1 MLELK
6 EFLNEPK
13 IEKTK
18 LYQRLQCSKNEAL
31 ILKELCKS
39 YVCASASVSAFSLLV
54 GLFGE
59 KDYVYL
65 DYLEDLKGLIKRG
78 FVTSGSG
85 FFKNIDSNKLSNSK
99 LVLLQSELSLSQY
112 FLDFIDSK
120 TSFKVP
126 KIKAYGA
133 YLEYLRDEFLKVEL
147 YEKLSFARHSEYYA
161 VLKSH
166 IKEFEKYIK
175 ECLKLSK
182 FHNVLNAIFKEHSL
196 NAKEQ
201 ILFLALLKEE
211 YTLSHE
217 NSSTREQNAL
227 LNLISENE
235 LELRQNK
242 KLLEDDSKLLNLI
255 EYDEYLNAFGELSKS
270 FFISDEVLERVINS
284 PTKQNQKLKLESLV
298 KEQEIFELI
307 EPNIDINDIIMP
319 ENTKELLSNI
329 LKQKDKKVLERLSLW
344 GIKSSKNIEAKIIF
358 YGPPGTGK
366 TMSAFGVAKAM
377 KKAVLSFDCS
387 KILSKW
393 VGESEQ
399 NVRKIFDTYKNIA
412 NSCKQSP
419 ILLLNEA
426 DQFLSTRIEGG
437 SGSDKMHNQM
447 QNIFLEQIERFSGV
461 LIATTNFLESLDSA
475 FSRRFDLKI
484 EFKKPDFKDRL
495 KMWEKFLPQNADFE
509 EAFELETLAKY
520 ELSGAQILMVVKNT
534 ALKTAISKDGIFTM
548 RAFLESI
555 QKELEGSLDRKSTRL
570 NSSHLKLSR
579 MPSSA

>member
-39 YVCASASVSAFSLLV
+39 YVCASASVSAFSLLA

-59 KDYVYL
+59 KDYAYL
-65 DYLEDLKGLIKRG
+65 DYLEDLKSLIKRG

-182 FHNVLNAIFKEHSL
+182 FHNVLNAIFKEHAL

-217 NSSTREQNAL
+217 NSAAREQNAL

-437 SGSDKMHNQM
+437 SVSDKMHNQM

-555 QKELEGSLDRKSTRL
+555 QKELEGSFDKS
-570 NSSHLKLSR
+570 KIVGF
-579 MPSSA
+579 

>member
-13 IEKTK
+13 IEKSK

-161 VLKSH
+161 VLKSY

-182 FHNVLNAIFKEHSL
+182 FHNVLNAIFKEHTL
-196 NAKEQ
+196 NTKEQ

-217 NSSTREQNAL
+217 NSAAREQNAL

-520 ELSGAQILMVVKNT
+520 ELSGAQILMIVKNT

-555 QKELEGSLDRKSTRL
+555 QKELEGSFDKS
-570 NSSHLKLSR
+570 KIVGF
-579 MPSSA
+579 

>member
-182 FHNVLNAIFKEHSL
+182 FHNVLNAIFKEHAL
-196 NAKEQ
+196 NTKEQ

-217 NSSTREQNAL
+217 NSAAREQNAL

-555 QKELEGSLDRKSTRL
+555 QKELEGSFDKS
-570 NSSHLKLSR
+570 KIVGF
-579 MPSSA
+579 

>member
-182 FHNVLNAIFKEHSL
+182 FHNVLNAIFKEHAL
-196 NAKEQ
+196 NTKEQ

-217 NSSTREQNAL
+217 NSAAREQNAL

-495 KMWEKFLPQNADFE
+495 KMWEKFLPKNADFE

-555 QKELEGSLDRKSTRL
+555 QKELEGSFDKS
-570 NSSHLKLSR
+570 KIVGF
-579 MPSSA
+579 

>member
-13 IEKTK
+13 IEKSK

-161 VLKSH
+161 VLKSY

-182 FHNVLNAIFKEHSL
+182 FHNVLNAIFKEHAL
-196 NAKEQ
+196 NTKEQ

-217 NSSTREQNAL
+217 NSAAREQNAL

-495 KMWEKFLPQNADFE
+495 KMWEKFLPKNADFE

-555 QKELEGSLDRKSTRL
+555 QKELEGSFDKS
-570 NSSHLKLSR
+570 KIVGF
-579 MPSSA
+579 

>member
-182 FHNVLNAIFKEHSL
+182 FHNVLNAIFKEHAL

-217 NSSTREQNAL
+217 NSAAREQNAL

-534 ALKTAISKDGIFTM
+534 ALRTAISKDGIFTM

-555 QKELEGSLDRKSTRL
+555 QKELEGSFDKS
-570 NSSHLKLSR
+570 KIVGF
-579 MPSSA
+579 

>member
-39 YVCASASVSAFSLLV
+39 HVCASACVSAFSLLV

-59 KDYVYL
+59 KDYAYL

-182 FHNVLNAIFKEHSL
+182 FHNVLNAIFKEHAL

-201 ILFLALLKEE
+201 ILFLSLLKEE

-217 NSSTREQNAL
+217 NSAAREQNAL

-534 ALKTAISKDGIFTM
+534 ALRTAISKDGIFTM

-555 QKELEGSLDRKSTRL
+555 QKELEGSFDKS
-570 NSSHLKLSR
+570 KIVGF
-579 MPSSA
+579 

>member
-13 IEKTK
+13 IEKSK

-39 YVCASASVSAFSLLV
+39 YVCASASVSAFSLLA

-59 KDYVYL
+59 KDYAYL
-65 DYLEDLKGLIKRG
+65 DYLEDLKSLIKRG

-120 TSFKVP
+120 TSFEVP

-133 YLEYLRDEFLKVEL
+133 YLEYLRDEFLRVEL

-182 FHNVLNAIFKEHSL
+182 FHNVLNAIFKEHAL

-217 NSSTREQNAL
+217 NSSAREQNAL

-555 QKELEGSLDRKSTRL
+555 QKELEGSFDKS
-570 NSSHLKLSR
+570 KIVGF
-579 MPSSA
+579 

>member
-59 KDYVYL
+59 KDYAYL
-65 DYLEDLKGLIKRG
+65 DYLEDLKSLIKRG

-182 FHNVLNAIFKEHSL
+182 FHNVLNAIFKEHAL

-217 NSSTREQNAL
+217 NSAAREQNAL

-495 KMWEKFLPQNADFE
+495 KMWEKFLPKNADFE

-555 QKELEGSLDRKSTRL
+555 QKELEGSFDKS
-570 NSSHLKLSR
+570 KIVGF
-579 MPSSA
+579 

>member
-59 KDYVYL
+59 KDYAYL
-65 DYLEDLKGLIKRG
+65 DYLEDLKSLIKRG
-78 FVTSGSG
+78 FVASGSG

-182 FHNVLNAIFKEHSL
+182 FHNVLNAIFKEHAL

-555 QKELEGSLDRKSTRL
+555 QKELEGSFDKS
-570 NSSHLKLSR
+570 KIVGF
-579 MPSSA
+579 